1 MSGTTTAETWEYD
14 QLTAQP
20 ETLYGADDL
29 THLEG
34 LDAVRKR
41 PGMYIGS
48 TDSRGVGHLVNEI
61 LDNSTDEGVAGH
73 ATRVEVIL
81 HADGS
86 VQVDDDG
93 RGIPT
98 DVHAKSG
105 ISGVELVLTR
115 LHAGGKFGG
124 SGYKTSGGL
133 HGVGAS
139 AVNALSRRFDV
150 TVRRGGKV
158 HAMSFRHGVP
168 GVFAG
173 PGPDAAFTPGPGLQ
187 VLGAMKRGQRTGT
200 SIRYWHDARYFET
213 GATLDVEAVRLKVR
227 NTAFLVPGVSYLL
240 RDETGEEPVE
250 ETFHFPNGL
259 TDMVEFLAPA
269 GDRPVSGTLLVAG
282 EGTYR
287 ENAADANGVM
297 QSNVQR
303 RAEVEIAFRWGTGYD
318 RTVECFTNTIRNAHG
333 GTHRKGFERALAR
346 TLAEAARSARG
357 LLRPK
362 EDAPTLD
369 DVLEGMTAVVHV
381 RIPEPQF
388 TSQTK
393 DELSTAGITKVLQ
406 GLVEAHVKAWLE
418 DRRTK
423 AEARTVLQKI
433 VDAARV
439 RLTQKQQKDAAR
451 RKTALEGASMP
462 PKLVD
467 CRATGV
473 DRSELFIVEGDSA
486 LGCFTGDTMVALASG
501 RSRSFADLAAD
512 WAQGISHFGYTTNKA
527 GRVVVAPLVEPR
539 LTKRDAPLVRVTID
553 NGEMVRCTPDHL
565 FRLRDGSYR
574 RADAL
579 APGDSLM
586 PLYRSLSSKAEG
598 QKLQGYER
606 VWMNDKEEW
615 VYTHYL
621 ADAWNLRHGR
631 DSATN
636 GNVRH
641 HIDIDKRNN
650 DPRNLRRMTWAD
662 HSALHAAM
670 MGEHVHAGWREW
682 FANGG
687 REIRSAMLTA
697 QWRDPAFREACLA
710 RLFTLNESPAFRAK
724 LEQAFQD
731 WYTALSPDEQRAYAE
746 RMRER
751 QATYW
756 SQPEHREAAAERVRR
771 FFVDPA
777 RRAEWRERSLR
788 QWQDHDLR
796 AWRSGKTVEQFADPT
811 ERERQ
816 RNAVSA
822 WHRNNPQF
830 GEQHSRRMRQRMTD
844 PDTGHLARVQAGRAR
859 YVASVPREDR
869 VARQLE
875 GRRLAALRRL
885 APLLSL
891 ADEDLAAAYEAER
904 VRTARTGLRFD
915 RLLDLYDGDYGRL
928 REAASLV
935 NHRVVSVEPL
945 DETADVYD
953 LTVDGYHNFALEAGV
968 FVHNSARVAR
978 TAEYQ
983 ALLPIRGKIL
993 NVQKANLQQVLD
1005 NAECAA
1011 IVQVLGAG
1019 SGRTFDLS
1027 SMRYGRVLIMADAD
1041 VDGAHIR
1048 TLLITLFARYMRPLI
1063 EAGRLYA
1070 AMPPLHKITTKGRN
1084 PQTTYTYTQAEM
1096 EATVRKLEKA
1106 GKQIVT
1112 PIPRFKG
1119 LGEMDADEL
1128 WDTTMNPA
1136 TRAVRRITLD
1146 DVDAAER
1153 ILELLMG
1160 EKVEPRRN
1168 WLIESADRVDR
1179 DAIDA

>member
-1 MSGTTTAETWEYD
+1 M
-14 QLTAQP
+14 TAQP

-73 ATRVEVIL
+73 ATKVDVIL

-168 GVFAG
+168 GVFDG
-173 PGPDAAFTPGPGLQ
+173 DGPDAPFTPGPGLQ
-187 VLGAMKRGQRTGT
+187 IVGAMKRGQRTGT
-200 SIRYWHDARYFET
+200 SIRWWHDPRYFET
-213 GATLDVEAVRLKVR
+213 GATLDTETVRLKLR
-227 NTAFLVPGVSYLL
+227 NTAFLVPGVAYRL
-240 RDETGEEPVE
+240 RDETGEEPGE
-250 ETFHFPNGL
+250 ESFHFPDGL

-269 GDRPVSGTLLVAG
+269 GDRPVSGTLLVTG

-303 RAEVEIAFRWGTGYD
+303 RAEVEVAFRWGTGYE

-346 TLAEAARSARG
+346 TLADAARNARG
-357 LLRPK
+357 LLKPK

-406 GLVEAHVKAWLE
+406 GLVEAHLKSWLE

-451 RKTALEGASMP
+451 RKTALEGAAMP
-462 PKLVD
+462 AKLVD

-473 DRSELFIVEGDSA
+473 ERSELFIVEGDSA
-486 LGCFTGDTMVALASG
+486 LGTSRMA
-501 RSRSFADLAAD
+501 RSS
-512 WAQGISHFGYTTNKA
+512 
-527 GRVVVAPLVEPR
+527 
-539 LTKRDAPLVRVTID
+539 
-553 NGEMVRCTPDHL
+553 
-565 FRLRDGSYR
+565 
-574 RADAL
+574 
-579 APGDSLM
+579 
-586 PLYRSLSSKAEG
+586 
-598 QKLQGYER
+598 
-606 VWMNDKEEW
+606 
-615 VYTHYL
+615 
-621 ADAWNLRHGR
+621 
-631 DSATN
+631 
-636 GNVRH
+636 
-641 HIDIDKRNN
+641 
-650 DPRNLRRMTWAD
+650 
-662 HSALHAAM
+662 
-670 MGEHVHAGWREW
+670 
-682 FANGG
+682 
-687 REIRSAMLTA
+687 
-697 QWRDPAFREACLA
+697 
-710 RLFTLNESPAFRAK
+710 
-724 LEQAFQD
+724 
-731 WYTALSPDEQRAYAE
+731 
-746 RMRER
+746 
-751 QATYW
+751 
-756 SQPEHREAAAERVRR
+756 
-771 FFVDPA
+771 
-777 RRAEWRERSLR
+777 
-788 QWQDHDLR
+788 
-796 AWRSGKTVEQFADPT
+796 
-811 ERERQ
+811 
-816 RNAVSA
+816 
-822 WHRNNPQF
+822 
-830 GEQHSRRMRQRMTD
+830 
-844 PDTGHLARVQAGRAR
+844 
-859 YVASVPREDR
+859 
-869 VARQLE
+869 
-875 GRRLAALRRL
+875 
-885 APLLSL
+885 
-891 ADEDLAAAYEAER
+891 
-904 VRTARTGLRFD
+904 
-915 RLLDLYDGDYGRL
+915 
-928 REAASLV
+928 
-935 NHRVVSVEPL
+935 
-945 DETADVYD
+945 
-953 LTVDGYHNFALEAGV
+953 
-968 FVHNSARVAR
+968 
-978 TAEYQ
+978 EYQ

-1027 SMRYGRVLIMADAD
+1027 ALRYGRVLIMADAD

-1084 PQTTYTYTQAEM
+1084 PQTVYTYTQAEM

-1128 WDTTMNPA
+1128 WETTMNPA

-1146 DVDAAER
+1146 DVEAAER

-1168 WLIESADRVDR
+1168 WLIDSADRVDR

>member
-1 MSGTTTAETWEYD
+1 M
-14 QLTAQP
+14 TAQP

-73 ATRVEVIL
+73 AGAVEVIL

-150 TVRRGGKV
+150 TVRRAGKV

-168 GVFAG
+168 GVFTG
-173 PGPDAAFTPGPGLQ
+173 EGPDAPFTPGPGLQ
-187 VLGAMKRGQRTGT
+187 VVGTMKRGQRTGT

-213 GATLDVEAVRLKVR
+213 GARLDVDAVRMKLR
-227 NTAFLVPGVSYLL
+227 NTAFLVPGVDYRL
-240 RDETGEEPVE
+240 RDETAEESVE
-250 ETFHFPNGL
+250 ERFHFPNGL

-269 GDRPVSGTLLVAG
+269 GDRPVSGTLLVTG

-303 RAEVEIAFRWGTGYD
+303 RAEVEIAFRWGTGYE

-333 GTHRKGFERALAR
+333 GTHRKGFERALTR
-346 TLAEAARSARG
+346 TLADAVRNTRG
-357 LLRPK
+357 LLKPK
-362 EDAPTLD
+362 EDPPTLD
-369 DVLEGMTAVVHV
+369 DVLEGMTAVLHV

-406 GLVEAHVKAWLE
+406 TLVEQHVKAWLE
-418 DRRTK
+418 DKRSK

-462 PKLVD
+462 AKLVD

-501 RSRSFADLAAD
+501 EARSFADLAAD
-512 WAQGISHFGYTTNKA
+512 WQRGVTHFGYTTNKA

-539 LTKRDAPLVRVTID
+539 LTKSAARLVRVDLD
-553 NGEMVRCTPDHL
+553 NGASVRCTPDHL

-579 APGDSLM
+579 TPGDSLM
-586 PLYRSLSSKAEG
+586 PLYRSISSKAEG
-598 QKLQGYER
+598 HKLRGYER
-606 VWMNDKEEW
+606 IWMNDREEW

-641 HIDIDKRNN
+641 HIDINKRNN
-650 DPRNLRRMTWAD
+650 DPRNIQRMTWAD

-687 REIRSAMLTA
+687 REFKSAMLSA

-710 RLFTLNESPAFRAK
+710 RLFALNESPEFRAK
-724 LEQAFQD
+724 LNKGFQD
-731 WYTALSPDEQRAYAE
+731 WYDALGDEEKAAYAD
-746 RMRER
+746 RMRDR
-751 QATYW
+751 QAQYW
-756 SQPEHREAAAERVRR
+756 SQPEHREAAAERVRNY
-771 FFVDPA
+771 FSDPA
-777 RRAEWRERSLR
+777 RRSEWRARSVR
-788 QWQDHDLR
+788 QWDNSELR
-796 AWRSGKTVEQFADPT
+796 ARRSRKTVEQFSDPA

-816 RNAVSA
+816 RNAVRT
-822 WHRNNPQF
+822 WHEENPEF
-830 GEQHSRRMRQRMTD
+830 GARHSRLMKQRLAD
-844 PDTGHLARVQAGRAR
+844 PGTGHLAKAQAGRAA
-859 YVASVPREDR
+859 YVANVPRAER
-869 VARQLE
+869 VGRQQE
-875 GRRLAALRRL
+875 GRRRAALKRL
-885 APLLSL
+885 TPLLVL
-891 ADEDLAAAYEAER
+891 PDAELAAAYEAER
-904 VRTARTGLRFD
+904 LRFPRTGLRFD
-915 RLLDLYDGDYGRL
+915 RLLALYDGDYARL
-928 REAASLV
+928 REAVNLV

-953 LTVDGYHNFALEAGV
+953 LTVEGYHNFALEAGV

-978 TAEYQ
+978 TSEYQ

-1027 SMRYGRVLIMADAD
+1027 SLRYGRVLIMADAD

-1070 AMPPLHKITTKGRN
+1070 AMPPLHKITTKGRS

-1168 WLIESADRVDR
+1168 WLIDSSDRVDR

>member
-1 MSGTTTAETWEYD
+1 M
-14 QLTAQP
+14 TAQP

-73 ATRVEVIL
+73 ATKIDVFLR
-81 HADGS
+81 ADGS

-150 TVRRGGKV
+150 TVRRGGKI

-168 GVFAG
+168 GIFDG
-173 PGPDAAFTPGPGLQ
+173 DGPDAPFTPGPGLQ
-187 VLGAMKRGQRTGT
+187 IVGAMKRGQRTGT
-200 SIRYWHDARYFET
+200 SIRWWHDPRYFET
-213 GATLDVEAVRLKVR
+213 GAALDTQAVRLKLR
-227 NTAFLVPGVSYLL
+227 NTAFLVPGVAYRL
-240 RDETGEEPVE
+240 RDETGEEAVE
-250 ETFHFPNGL
+250 EGFHFPNGL
-259 TDMVEFLAPA
+259 TDMVEYLAPA
-269 GDRPVSGTLLVAG
+269 GDRPVSGTLLVTG

-303 RAEVEIAFRWGTGYD
+303 RAEVEVAFRWGTGYE

-333 GTHRKGFERALAR
+333 GTHRKGFERALVR
-346 TLAEAARSARG
+346 TLAEAARNTRG
-357 LLRPK
+357 LLKPK

-406 GLVEAHVKAWLE
+406 SLVEQHLKAWLD
-418 DRRTK
+418 DRKTK

-462 PKLVD
+462 AKLVD

-486 LGCFTGDTMVALASG
+486 LGTSRMA
-501 RSRSFADLAAD
+501 RSS
-512 WAQGISHFGYTTNKA
+512 
-527 GRVVVAPLVEPR
+527 
-539 LTKRDAPLVRVTID
+539 
-553 NGEMVRCTPDHL
+553 
-565 FRLRDGSYR
+565 
-574 RADAL
+574 
-579 APGDSLM
+579 
-586 PLYRSLSSKAEG
+586 
-598 QKLQGYER
+598 
-606 VWMNDKEEW
+606 
-615 VYTHYL
+615 
-621 ADAWNLRHGR
+621 
-631 DSATN
+631 
-636 GNVRH
+636 
-641 HIDIDKRNN
+641 
-650 DPRNLRRMTWAD
+650 
-662 HSALHAAM
+662 
-670 MGEHVHAGWREW
+670 
-682 FANGG
+682 
-687 REIRSAMLTA
+687 
-697 QWRDPAFREACLA
+697 
-710 RLFTLNESPAFRAK
+710 
-724 LEQAFQD
+724 
-731 WYTALSPDEQRAYAE
+731 
-746 RMRER
+746 
-751 QATYW
+751 
-756 SQPEHREAAAERVRR
+756 
-771 FFVDPA
+771 
-777 RRAEWRERSLR
+777 
-788 QWQDHDLR
+788 
-796 AWRSGKTVEQFADPT
+796 
-811 ERERQ
+811 
-816 RNAVSA
+816 
-822 WHRNNPQF
+822 
-830 GEQHSRRMRQRMTD
+830 
-844 PDTGHLARVQAGRAR
+844 
-859 YVASVPREDR
+859 
-869 VARQLE
+869 
-875 GRRLAALRRL
+875 
-885 APLLSL
+885 
-891 ADEDLAAAYEAER
+891 
-904 VRTARTGLRFD
+904 
-915 RLLDLYDGDYGRL
+915 
-928 REAASLV
+928 
-935 NHRVVSVEPL
+935 
-945 DETADVYD
+945 
-953 LTVDGYHNFALEAGV
+953 
-968 FVHNSARVAR
+968 
-978 TAEYQ
+978 EYQ

-1027 SMRYGRVLIMADAD
+1027 ALRYGRVLIMADAD

-1084 PQTTYTYTQAEM
+1084 PQTIYTYTQAEM

-1128 WDTTMNPA
+1128 WETTMNPA

-1146 DVDAAER
+1146 DVEAAEQ

-1179 DAIDA
+1179 EAIDA

>member
-1 MSGTTTAETWEYD
+1 MTVRTRHHTAETGEYD
-14 QLTAQP
+14 QLTAEP
-20 ETLYGADDL
+20 DTLYGADDL

-73 ATRVEVIL
+73 ATTVEVIL

-150 TVRRGGKV
+150 TVRRAGKV

-168 GVFAG
+168 GIFDGDG
-173 PGPDAAFTPGPGLQ
+173 PEAPFTAGPGLQ
-187 VLGAMKRGQRTGT
+187 VIGAMKRGQRTGT
-200 SIRYWHDARYFET
+200 SIRWWHDARYFET
-213 GATLDVEAVRLKVR
+213 GAALDVDAVRMKLR
-227 NTAFLVPGVSYLL
+227 NTAFLVPGVTYLL
-240 RDETGEEPVE
+240 RDLTGEAPAE
-250 ETFHFPNGL
+250 ERFHYPNGL
-259 TDMVEFLAPA
+259 SDMVEFLAPA
-269 GDRPVSGTLLVAG
+269 GDRPVSGMLLVNG

-303 RAEVEIAFRWGTGYD
+303 RAEVEVAFRWGTGYE

-333 GTHRKGFERALAR
+333 GTHRKGFERALVR
-346 TLAEAARSARG
+346 TLADAVRNTRG
-357 LLRPK
+357 LLKAK
-362 EDAPTLD
+362 EEPPTLD

-393 DELSTAGITKVLQ
+393 DELSTTGITKVIQ
-406 GLVEAHVKAWLE
+406 TLVDAHIKAWLE

-423 AEARTVLQKI
+423 AEARVVLQKI

-467 CRATGV
+467 CRATGI

-486 LGCFTGDTMVALASG
+486 LGTSRMA
-501 RSRSFADLAAD
+501 RSS
-512 WAQGISHFGYTTNKA
+512 
-527 GRVVVAPLVEPR
+527 
-539 LTKRDAPLVRVTID
+539 
-553 NGEMVRCTPDHL
+553 
-565 FRLRDGSYR
+565 
-574 RADAL
+574 
-579 APGDSLM
+579 
-586 PLYRSLSSKAEG
+586 
-598 QKLQGYER
+598 
-606 VWMNDKEEW
+606 
-615 VYTHYL
+615 
-621 ADAWNLRHGR
+621 
-631 DSATN
+631 
-636 GNVRH
+636 
-641 HIDIDKRNN
+641 
-650 DPRNLRRMTWAD
+650 
-662 HSALHAAM
+662 
-670 MGEHVHAGWREW
+670 
-682 FANGG
+682 
-687 REIRSAMLTA
+687 
-697 QWRDPAFREACLA
+697 
-710 RLFTLNESPAFRAK
+710 
-724 LEQAFQD
+724 
-731 WYTALSPDEQRAYAE
+731 
-746 RMRER
+746 
-751 QATYW
+751 
-756 SQPEHREAAAERVRR
+756 
-771 FFVDPA
+771 
-777 RRAEWRERSLR
+777 
-788 QWQDHDLR
+788 
-796 AWRSGKTVEQFADPT
+796 
-811 ERERQ
+811 
-816 RNAVSA
+816 
-822 WHRNNPQF
+822 
-830 GEQHSRRMRQRMTD
+830 
-844 PDTGHLARVQAGRAR
+844 
-859 YVASVPREDR
+859 
-869 VARQLE
+869 
-875 GRRLAALRRL
+875 
-885 APLLSL
+885 
-891 ADEDLAAAYEAER
+891 
-904 VRTARTGLRFD
+904 
-915 RLLDLYDGDYGRL
+915 
-928 REAASLV
+928 
-935 NHRVVSVEPL
+935 
-945 DETADVYD
+945 
-953 LTVDGYHNFALEAGV
+953 
-968 FVHNSARVAR
+968 
-978 TAEYQ
+978 EYQ

-1019 SGRTFDLS
+1019 SGRTFDLAAL
-1027 SMRYGRVLIMADAD
+1027 RYGRVLIMADAD

-1070 AMPPLHKITTKGRN
+1070 AMPPLHKITTKGRS
-1084 PQTTYTYTQAEM
+1084 PQTVYTYTQAEM

-1168 WLIESADRVDR
+1168 WLIDSADRVDR

>member
-1 MSGTTTAETWEYD
+1 M
-14 QLTAQP
+14 TAQP
-20 ETLYGADDL
+20 DTLYGADDL

-73 ATRVEVIL
+73 ATRVDVIL

-168 GVFAG
+168 GVFDG
-173 PGPDAAFTPGPGLQ
+173 DGPDAPFTPGPGLQ
-187 VLGAMKRGQRTGT
+187 IVGAMKRGQRTGT
-200 SIRYWHDARYFET
+200 SIRWWHDPRYFET
-213 GATLDVEAVRLKVR
+213 GAALDTEAVRLKLR
-227 NTAFLVPGVSYLL
+227 NTAFLVPGVAYRL
-240 RDETGEEPVE
+240 RDDTGEESVE
-250 ETFHFPNGL
+250 ERFHFPNGL
-259 TDMVEFLAPA
+259 TDMVEYLAPA
-269 GDRPVSGTLLVAG
+269 GDRPVSGTLLVTG

-303 RAEVEIAFRWGTGYD
+303 RAEVEVAFRWGTGYE

-346 TLAEAARSARG
+346 TLADAARNARG
-357 LLRPK
+357 LLKPK

-406 GLVEAHVKAWLE
+406 GLVEAHLKSWLD

-451 RKTALEGASMP
+451 RKTALEGAAMP
-462 PKLVD
+462 AKLVD

-473 DRSELFIVEGDSA
+473 ERSELFIVEGDSA
-486 LGCFTGDTMVALASG
+486 LGTSRMA
-501 RSRSFADLAAD
+501 RSS
-512 WAQGISHFGYTTNKA
+512 
-527 GRVVVAPLVEPR
+527 
-539 LTKRDAPLVRVTID
+539 
-553 NGEMVRCTPDHL
+553 
-565 FRLRDGSYR
+565 
-574 RADAL
+574 
-579 APGDSLM
+579 
-586 PLYRSLSSKAEG
+586 
-598 QKLQGYER
+598 
-606 VWMNDKEEW
+606 
-615 VYTHYL
+615 
-621 ADAWNLRHGR
+621 
-631 DSATN
+631 
-636 GNVRH
+636 
-641 HIDIDKRNN
+641 
-650 DPRNLRRMTWAD
+650 
-662 HSALHAAM
+662 
-670 MGEHVHAGWREW
+670 
-682 FANGG
+682 
-687 REIRSAMLTA
+687 
-697 QWRDPAFREACLA
+697 
-710 RLFTLNESPAFRAK
+710 
-724 LEQAFQD
+724 
-731 WYTALSPDEQRAYAE
+731 
-746 RMRER
+746 
-751 QATYW
+751 
-756 SQPEHREAAAERVRR
+756 
-771 FFVDPA
+771 
-777 RRAEWRERSLR
+777 
-788 QWQDHDLR
+788 
-796 AWRSGKTVEQFADPT
+796 
-811 ERERQ
+811 
-816 RNAVSA
+816 
-822 WHRNNPQF
+822 
-830 GEQHSRRMRQRMTD
+830 
-844 PDTGHLARVQAGRAR
+844 
-859 YVASVPREDR
+859 
-869 VARQLE
+869 
-875 GRRLAALRRL
+875 
-885 APLLSL
+885 
-891 ADEDLAAAYEAER
+891 
-904 VRTARTGLRFD
+904 
-915 RLLDLYDGDYGRL
+915 
-928 REAASLV
+928 
-935 NHRVVSVEPL
+935 
-945 DETADVYD
+945 
-953 LTVDGYHNFALEAGV
+953 
-968 FVHNSARVAR
+968 
-978 TAEYQ
+978 EYQ

-1027 SMRYGRVLIMADAD
+1027 ALRYGRVLIMADAD

-1084 PQTTYTYTQAEM
+1084 PQTVYTYTQAEM

-1128 WDTTMNPA
+1128 WETTMNPA

-1168 WLIESADRVDR
+1168 WLIDSADRVDR

>member
-1 MSGTTTAETWEYD
+1 M
-14 QLTAQP
+14 
-20 ETLYGADDL
+20 LYGADDL

-73 ATRVEVIL
+73 ATAVDVIL

-150 TVRRGGKV
+150 TVRRAGKV

-168 GVFAG
+168 GIFDG
-173 PGPDAAFTPGPGLQ
+173 DGPDAPFTPGPGLQ
-187 VLGAMKRGQRTGT
+187 VVGAVKRGQRTGT
-200 SIRYWHDARYFET
+200 SIRWWHDPRYFET
-213 GATLDVEAVRLKVR
+213 GATLDTEAVRLKLR
-227 NTAFLVPGVSYLL
+227 NTAFLVPGVAYRL
-240 RDETGEEPVE
+240 RDETGEQAVE
-250 ETFHFPNGL
+250 ERFHYPDGL

-269 GDRPVSGTLLVAG
+269 GDRPVSGTLLVTG

-346 TLAEAARSARG
+346 TLAEAARTTRG
-357 LLRPK
+357 LLKPK

-406 GLVEAHVKAWLE
+406 GLVEAHLKSWLD

-451 RKTALEGASMP
+451 RKTALEGAAMP
-462 PKLVD
+462 AKLVD
-467 CRATGV
+467 CRASGI

-486 LGCFTGDTMVALASG
+486 LGTG
-501 RSRSFADLAAD
+501 R
-512 WAQGISHFGYTTNKA
+512 
-527 GRVVVAPLVEPR
+527 
-539 LTKRDAPLVRVTID
+539 
-553 NGEMVRCTPDHL
+553 
-565 FRLRDGSYR
+565 
-574 RADAL
+574 
-579 APGDSLM
+579 
-586 PLYRSLSSKAEG
+586 
-598 QKLQGYER
+598 
-606 VWMNDKEEW
+606 
-615 VYTHYL
+615 
-621 ADAWNLRHGR
+621 
-631 DSATN
+631 
-636 GNVRH
+636 
-641 HIDIDKRNN
+641 
-650 DPRNLRRMTWAD
+650 
-662 HSALHAAM
+662 
-670 MGEHVHAGWREW
+670 
-682 FANGG
+682 
-687 REIRSAMLTA
+687 
-697 QWRDPAFREACLA
+697 LA
-710 RLFTLNESPAFRAK
+710 RS
-724 LEQAFQD
+724 
-731 WYTALSPDEQRAYAE
+731 S
-746 RMRER
+746 
-751 QATYW
+751 
-756 SQPEHREAAAERVRR
+756 
-771 FFVDPA
+771 
-777 RRAEWRERSLR
+777 
-788 QWQDHDLR
+788 
-796 AWRSGKTVEQFADPT
+796 
-811 ERERQ
+811 
-816 RNAVSA
+816 
-822 WHRNNPQF
+822 
-830 GEQHSRRMRQRMTD
+830 
-844 PDTGHLARVQAGRAR
+844 
-859 YVASVPREDR
+859 
-869 VARQLE
+869 
-875 GRRLAALRRL
+875 
-885 APLLSL
+885 
-891 ADEDLAAAYEAER
+891 
-904 VRTARTGLRFD
+904 
-915 RLLDLYDGDYGRL
+915 
-928 REAASLV
+928 
-935 NHRVVSVEPL
+935 
-945 DETADVYD
+945 
-953 LTVDGYHNFALEAGV
+953 
-968 FVHNSARVAR
+968 
-978 TAEYQ
+978 EYQ

-1027 SMRYGRVLIMADAD
+1027 TLRYGRVLIMADAD

-1070 AMPPLHKITTKGRN
+1070 AMPPLHKITTRGRN
-1084 PQTTYTYTQAEM
+1084 PQTVYTYTQAEM

-1128 WDTTMNPA
+1128 WETTMNPA

-1168 WLIESADRVDR
+1168 WLIDSADRVDR